1 MLSLAREII
10 FLSTI
15 NSPNVVKLQEV
26 IKTKSN
32 YYSVLEFCNG
42 GSLQSFLDLHG
53 RFPEKFAVKALQH
66 IVNGCS
72 ALYDKNVMHRD
83 LKLDNI
89 LIDFPEYDS
98 PTEFDMKAMDL
109 ENVEFCVK
117 IADLGYARELTK
129 ETSGRVKSFK
139 GSPLMMAPEQLGRYF
154 DRGSGYS
161 HKIDVWAI
169 GVIFYQMLTGMFMFS
184 IDSQTKRK
192 DAMKNLFD
200 KI

>member
-15 NSPNVVKLQEV
+15 NSPNVVHLEEV

-42 GSLQSFLDLHG
+42 GSLQNFLDLHG
-53 RFPEKFAVKALQH
+53 RFPEKFAIKCLSQ

-89 LIDFPEYDS
+89 LINFP
-98 PTEFDMKAMDL
+98 
-109 ENVEFCVK
+109 
-117 IADLGYARELTK
+117 
-129 ETSGRVKSFK
+129 
-139 GSPLMMAPEQLGRYF
+139 
-154 DRGSGYS
+154 
-161 HKIDVWAI
+161 
-169 GVIFYQMLTGMFMFS
+169 
-184 IDSQTKRK
+184 
-192 DAMKNLFD
+192 
-200 KI
+200 